1 MRLQQLVKKKF
12 SGTPTEF
19 SLLEEWGDLLLLT
32 GQVNYDHLFVV
43 ISARRGSIPRMIRP
57 LNVCPGTA
65 EQVFLQQQSDY
76 PVPRPVRRS
85 AGDCVFLRP
94 AWLSNESQH
103 YEKVGK
109 WFYKWFK
116 KS

>member
-43 ISARRGSIPRMIRP
+43 ISARRVLSRMIRP
-57 LNVCPGTA
+57 LNVCRH
-65 EQVFLQQQSDY
+65 S
-76 PVPRPVRRS
+76 
-85 AGDCVFLRP
+85 
-94 AWLSNESQH
+94 
-103 YEKVGK
+103 
-109 WFYKWFK
+109 
-116 KS
+116 

>member
-1 MRLQQLVKKKF
+1 MGSILGCRVHFFANERTLMRLQQLVKKKF

-43 ISARRGSIPRMIRP
+43 ISARRGSI
-57 LNVCPGTA
+57 
-65 EQVFLQQQSDY
+65 SYD

-94 AWLSNESQH
+94 AWLQRIAAL
-103 YEKVGK
+103 
-109 WFYKWFK
+109 
-116 KS
+116 